1 MVEGEESEY
10 TVCEDVVNSITHG
23 VAAALSIAGL
33 SVLVVLAAIKGDPWR
48 IVAFSI
54 YGGSLV
60 LLYMASTLYH
70 AIRSPRVR
78 RYLRRADHMAIYVLI
93 AGTYTPF
100 ALVSM
105 RGGWG
110 WFLLIAIWTLAVAG
124 ILLKMFNMDR
134 WEVVSLVLYVGM
146 GWLALIAV
154 KPVITMVPLPALV
167 WMLVGGL
174 FYTFGI
180 VFYAWHRLPF
190 NHAIWHM
197 FVVAGSVAHFFAVLF
212 FVLP

>member
-1 MVEGEESEY
+1 MAKGEEIEY
-10 TVCEDVVNSITHG
+10 TVYEDVVNSITHG

-33 SVLVVLAAIKGDPWR
+33 SVLVLLAAIKGDPWR

-54 YGGSLV
+54 YGSTLV
-60 LLYMASTLYH
+60 LLYLSSTLYH
-70 AIRSPRVR
+70 GIRTPRVR
-78 RYLRRADHMAIYVLI
+78 RFLRRMDHMAIYLLI

-110 WFLLIAIWTLAVAG
+110 WFLLIAIWTLALAG
-124 ILLKMFNMDR
+124 ILLKTFSMDR
-134 WEVVSLVLYVGM
+134 WEVVSMVLYVGM
-146 GWLALIAV
+146 GWLA
-154 KPVITMVPLPALV
+154 VITIKPAIAMIPLPAII
-167 WMLVGGL
+167 WMAVGGF

-180 VFYAWHRLPF
+180 VFYAWQRLPY
-190 NHAIWHM
+190 NHAIWHL
-197 FVVAGSVAHFFAVLF
+197 FVIAGSVAHFFAVLF